1 MVGVHTYLLPLCL
14 SAFRA
19 ATKFLHVILSL
30 ASCWVVHQLWP
41 GSLSSTSAVPYPV
54 VLGHILLPFPSGV
67 QWNACGKRAL
77 IKFHELF
84 WLNLVSLCVFSILR
98 SYRKYYIEASGY
110 QSMHIVFKVLGGW
123 DFGLTSLEA
132 VTLKHKSTYNEF
144 KVRQLWLQC
153 L

>member
-1 MVGVHTYLLPLCL
+1 M
-14 SAFRA
+14 
-19 ATKFLHVILSL
+19 
-30 ASCWVVHQLWP
+30 
-41 GSLSSTSAVPYPV
+41 
-54 VLGHILLPFPSGV
+54 
-67 QWNACGKRAL
+67 
-77 IKFHELF
+77 
-84 WLNLVSLCVFSILR
+84 SLCVFSILR